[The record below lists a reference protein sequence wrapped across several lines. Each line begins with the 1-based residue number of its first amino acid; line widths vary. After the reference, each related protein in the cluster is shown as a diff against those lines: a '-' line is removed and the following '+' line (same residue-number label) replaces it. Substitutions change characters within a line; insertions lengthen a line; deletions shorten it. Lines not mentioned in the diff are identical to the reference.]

1 MTAKRRLTDIVFNH
15 EGAHVALV
23 GKHQGGAANGYTTLV
38 TKATDHLNEEQ
49 VKAALEDIT
58 EQQPFLK
65 EPIVDTIEKSVHLV
79 LLEKAV
85 EDAVKVEKAAH
96 EAVVVELQ
104 KSLDDQAAVLKAA
117 EDKLAEF
124 AVAAQE
130 AVAKSRKDAITE
142 AGVPTDKVE
151 ALYKAYAQMDDEG
164 FTVAVEVLKA
174 QQALANTSE
183 MLGETGVT
191 GVGEPDKTKED
202 KVAEILKAKYQ
213 PKSLEIK

>member
-65 EPIVDTIEKSVHLV
+65 EPIVDTIEKSVHEV
-79 LLEKAV
+79 LLTKAV

-96 EAVVVELQ
+96 ELVVVELQ

-117 EDKLAEF
+117 QDALEVF
-124 AVAAQE
+124 AGQAKE
-130 AVAKSRKDAITE
+130 AVAKARKEAIADAGIP
-142 AGVPTDKVE
+142 ADKVE

-164 FTVAVEVLKA
+164 FAVAVEILKA
-174 QQALANTSE
+174 QQALADSSE
-183 MLGETGVT
+183 MLGEKGVT
-191 GVGEPDKTKED
+191 GVGEPEKSEVD

-213 PKSLEIK
+213 TKSEIK